1 MTVAATWAVVRSCA
15 KTVAVT
21 PKLGRKLLLQH

>member
-15 KTVAVT
+15 ETVVAA
-21 PKLGRKLLLQH
+21 PRLGRKLLLQH